1 MKELVNKKLINDIER
16 IFEINLFS
24 YEKKFIDALIEA
36 RKNDKRVI
44 IRSARMNRASFSRA
58 LLIYSL
64 YEESKLLEEKILYGN
79 QNEKPKGLI
88 ETKK

>member
-36 RKNDKRVI
+36 RRNDKKVI
-44 IRSARMNRASFSRA
+44 IRSARMNRTSFSRA

-79 QNEKPKGLI
+79 PNEKPKGLI